1 MYTLDDPM
9 LALILRFV
17 GRSETIAF
25 CDEGFLREQQEALR
39 EHLAGVPGEDRR
51 ARALEWV
58 ETHAREYRDR
68 WAHRVVDEVFSGE
81 RCQDCPLVGQDD
93 AGNCRIHDQ
102 WLELFHRYLADEI
115 TTGTYVA
122 DSLAIL
128 ARHKK
133 SLKVSP
139 SRAGGALGPR

>member
-17 GRSETIAF
+17 GRSQRINLR
-25 CDEGFLREQQEALR
+25 DDGFLREQREALR
-39 EHLAGVPGEDRR
+39 EHLGGFPAEDRQ

-68 WAHRVVDEVFSGE
+68 WALGAVDEMFSGQ
-81 RCQDCPLVGQDD
+81 RCTDCPLAGPDD
-93 AGNCRIHDQ
+93 AENCKIHDR
-102 WLELFHRYLADEI
+102 WLELLHQFVADEI
-115 TTGTYVA
+115 NTSTYIA
-122 DSLAIL
+122 DSLAL
-128 ARHKK
+128 LGQHKK

-139 SRAGGALGPR
+139 VQG